1 MLEHKKRFTKKP
13 AAAAPA
19 KSAPAEPAKSV
30 KTAKAEPAKKTAA
43 PAPKPVEAP
52 KVAAKPAAAP
62 KVEAKT
68 VVAPKVETKPATT
81 PKVEAKPAAPKAA
94 PKIATIKNNINSM
107 PEETLAFFANLLL
120 WISCAISLLV
130 IIFGVIIALDLKGA
144 DSPVFLVCC
153 IIAAVIM
160 IIYPLIIWAIVRVF
174 VNISKTLMKINAKL
188 PEPKPEE
195 K

>member
-1 MLEHKKRFTKKP
+1 MIEHKKRFTKKP

-19 KSAPAEPAKSV
+19 KSAPAEPAKTV

-52 KVAAKPAAAP
+52 KPAAKPAAAP
-62 KVEAKT
+62 KVEEKP
-68 VVAPKVETKPATT
+68 VVAPKVEAKTAA

-94 PKIATIKNNINSM
+94 PKMAALKKSINSM

-130 IIFGVIIALDLKGA
+130 IIFGVIFALDLKGA

-188 PEPKPEE
+188 PGPKPEE